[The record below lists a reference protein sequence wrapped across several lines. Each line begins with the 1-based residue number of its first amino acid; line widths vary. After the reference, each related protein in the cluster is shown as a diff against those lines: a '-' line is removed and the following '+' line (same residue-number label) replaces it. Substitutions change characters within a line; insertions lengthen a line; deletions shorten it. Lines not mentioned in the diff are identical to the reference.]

1 MGMIYYYPAL
11 SSLTSY
17 HIFIFLLGTK
27 LLNATS
33 KQMYSIF
40 SISLLFFLGHA
51 LYNYLYH
58 SAYYQTQI
66 DKYPPA
72 YTI

>member
-40 SISLLFFLGHA
+40 SISLLFSLA
-51 LYNYLYH
+51 MPYI
-58 SAYYQTQI
+58 TI
-66 DKYPPA
+66 
-72 YTI
+72 YTIRPTTKLK